1 MKKAGIIGG
10 SQFIGTFITL
20 KFLTEDF
27 RVKVQVSA
35 NKKQPKDTLF
45 QNLSSNQNLE
55 IFKTKLE
62 KSADFKHFIND
73 CDIIVHC
80 GYPFCLDVESSE
92 VPIYVPQIKG
102 TNYLLNAL
110 KENTSVKKVIFV
122 TSVMAINPYY
132 PNNSEFNRNEIKE
145 NKLEIGKAKY
155 HAEKAAN
162 KMLENFPANFFD
174 IIYIS
179 PVEVK
184 NQLLSNSAVS
194 TSSGLQFL
202 FRKKINPDPF
212 FQKLLGRQV
221 IDGLTNIDDLPESV
235 FRASRIVETANKF
248 ETKNGQLNAHF

>member
-27 RVKVQVSA
+27 RVKVHVSA
-35 NKKQPKDTLF
+35 NKKKQKDALF

-55 IFKTKLE
+55 IFRTELDRV
-62 KSADFKHFIND
+62 SDFEHFIKD
-73 CDIIVHC
+73 CEIIVHC
-80 GYPFCLDVESSE
+80 GHPFHLDVKSSD

-102 TNYLLNAL
+102 TSFLLSAL
-110 KENTSVKKVIFV
+110 QKNTSVKKVIFV
-122 TSVMAINPYY
+122 TSVMALKPYY
-132 PNNSEFNRNEIKE
+132 TDNSGFGRNEIKE
-145 NKLEIGKAKY
+145 NRLQIGKAKY
-155 HAEKAAN
+155 HAEKVAA
-162 KMLENFPANFFD
+162 KMLDSFPANFFD

-184 NQLLSNSAVS
+184 NQLLSNSTDS

-202 FRKKINPDPF
+202 FRKKITPDPF

-221 IDGLTNIDDLPESV
+221 IDKLTNIDDLPDSV
-235 FRASRIVETANKF
+235 YNAARTLVTQNKF
-248 ETKNGQLNAHF
+248 ETKMGN